1 MNLNTEEANKLAFM
15 PFYTLVCST
24 SDIASS
30 TVIDNLINLHYFA
43 KLDES
48 TFYSKDYPN
57 VQLHLTTKSL
67 LYADGLDEIY
77 PDSECFIFI
86 SQHRSASN
94 IPTLTCHTTGNFGEN
109 LYGGRSKEMGIC
121 YPWIQK
127 EYLVELNS
135 MKNHVPN
142 YDITIEAS
150 HHGPTSS
157 NKPTLFIEIGSTEK
171 QWTDKTAAQTVC
183 TALLRVVSTKPDYCK
198 KVAIGLGGTHY
209 PTKFN
214 KLILESEYGLGSV
227 AARHNLPLVE
237 ESMLKQMISRSIEDV
252 SCVVID
258 AKGMGGEKH
267 RLLPLI
273 EKTGL
278 ELVKL

>member
-1 MNLNTEEANKLAFM
+1 M
-15 PFYTLVCST
+15 PFYTLVCSS
-24 SDIASS
+24 SDIASA
-30 TVIDNLINLHYFA
+30 TVTDSLINLHNFT
-43 KLDES
+43 KLDKF

-57 VQLHLTTKSL
+57 VQLLLTTKSL

-77 PDSECFIFI
+77 PDSECFIFV
-86 SQHRSASN
+86 SQHRSTSN
-94 IPTLTCHTTGNFGEN
+94 IPTLTCHTTGNFSEN

-127 EYLVELNS
+127 QYLVELNT
-135 MKNHVPN
+135 MKTHVPQ

-150 HHGPTSS
+150 HHGPTSL

-171 QWTDKTAAQTVC
+171 QWADKIAAQTVC

-198 KVAIGLGGTHY
+198 RVAIGLGGTHY

-214 KLILESEYGLGSV
+214 KLLLESEYGLGSV
-227 AARHNLPLVE
+227 AAKHNLPHVE
-237 ESMLKQMISRSIEDV
+237 ELMLKQMISRSIEDV
-252 SCVVID
+252 SYVVID

-267 RLLPLI
+267 RLYPLI

-278 ELVKL
+278 EVVKV